1 MRGGRVRNP
10 AARGAALCQWAVL
23 GTLAPAILL
32 ALLPGYA
39 MDLPFRLLCAGVE
52 TLLALCMGVCLAW
65 GGSQLQK
72 AEAIRRTAR
81 LLLAVYLVH
90 LASLLFLDGSFG
102 RQATFS
108 WQAAAHRVNLRP
120 FHTIISYWSALRH
133 GRINA
138 SIAWINLAGNLLALA
153 PLGLL
158 LPFASRRW
166 GRLGPSLWLGA
177 ALIAGVEVLQ
187 LATGTGSCDVDDF
200 ILNFAGFA
208 LARLGACW
216 AAARF
221 PLVRAAQQGRE

>member
-1 MRGGRVRNP
+1 MRTP

-81 LLLAVYLVH
+81 LLLVVYLVH
-90 LASLLFLDGSFG
+90 LASLLFFDGSFG

-108 WQAAAHRVNLRP
+108 WHRLDQPGGQPVGPGAFGDAAALCQP
-120 FHTIISYWSALRH
+120 
-133 GRINA
+133 
-138 SIAWINLAGNLLALA
+138 
-153 PLGLL
+153 P
-158 LPFASRRW
+158 
-166 GRLGPSLWLGA
+166 LGA
-177 ALIAGVEVLQ
+177 AGAFAVAG
-187 LATGTGSCDVDDF
+187 GRPHCRG
-200 ILNFAGFA
+200 G
-208 LARLGACW
+208 G
-216 AAARF
+216 AAAGHRHRQ
-221 PLVRAAQQGRE
+221 LRHR

>member
-1 MRGGRVRNP
+1 MRTP

-90 LASLLFLDGSFG
+90 LASLLFFDGSFG

-120 FHTIISYWSALRH
+120 FHTIVSYWSALRH

-138 SIAWINLAGNLLALA
+138 NIAWINLAATCWPWRLWGCCC
-153 PLGLL
+153 PLPAAAGGGWGL
-158 LPFASRRW
+158 RCGW
-166 GRLGPSLWLGA
+166 GPPSLPGWRCCSWPPA
-177 ALIAGVEVLQ
+177 P
-187 LATGTGSCDVDDF
+187 
-200 ILNFAGFA
+200 
-208 LARLGACW
+208 
-216 AAARF
+216 AAAMSMISS
-221 PLVRAAQQGRE
+221 